1 MTYREPQHE
10 LRMINAPTDTLF
22 FQEIVIKI
30 VNRHILQNT
39 FNILKNHMTQS
50 RTQ

>member
-1 MTYREPQHE
+1 MTAKNTHPEF
-10 LRMINAPTDTLF
+10 RMINAPTDTLF

-39 FNILKNHMTQS
+39 FKILKNHMTQS